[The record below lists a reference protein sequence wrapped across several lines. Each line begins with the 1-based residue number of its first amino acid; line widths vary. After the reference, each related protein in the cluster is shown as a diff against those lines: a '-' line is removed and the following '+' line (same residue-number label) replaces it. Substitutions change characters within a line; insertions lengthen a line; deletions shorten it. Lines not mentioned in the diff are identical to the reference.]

1 MQNDA
6 IADKLSSLMKQREE
20 VLHEQTKHAVI
31 IDEKEE
37 TIKSIMKLLGTE
49 TSAWTNEMMKK
60 VVNRINLD
68 RHNDEIEIVYNF
80 SLSN

>member
-1 MQNDA
+1 
-6 IADKLSSLMKQREE
+6 MKQREE